1 VSWSVIPL
9 DLGRLLD
16 RPKDSITFGRGAGQ
30 TVELVCFGW
39 LLLGAGDPVLVDT
52 GPSSSEHAA
61 AFHRVRLQKGPE
73 HDLGRALAAHGV
85 QPGDIETVV
94 LTHLHWDHCYGAP
107 VLPNARLLVQDRKI
121 RYGVHPNPDDDRR
134 KYEFS
139 RGAPFLGDLR
149 RMEAV
154 QGASDV
160 VPGIRIVPT
169 PGHSP
174 GHQSVL
180 VDGRSRTYLLAGD
193 FLDLYENWTERCP
206 SGSTVDLEAWER
218 SYDEVSKLDVEIL
231 PGHDP
236 LVLRQEIYR

>member
-1 VSWSVIPL
+1 MW
-9 DLGRLLD
+9 
-16 RPKDSITFGRGAGQ
+16 AW
-30 TVELVCFGW
+30 LVRS
-39 LLLGAGDPVLVDT
+39 GDEAILVDT
-52 GPSSSEHAA
+52 GPPNVEWCARNTLPVRDETERQLHEALA
-61 AFHRVRLQKGPE
+61 RHGLTPRRVR
-73 HDLGRALAAHGV
+73 A
-85 QPGDIETVV
+85 VV

-107 VLPNARLLVQDRKI
+107 VLPNARLLVQDREI